1 MGFRDMDLHDD
12 VRACLRKARELSG
25 FRIDVDVRNGIV
37 YLKGSVSA
45 HARDQAV
52 QLARGVNAV
61 AVVIDQL
68 TVA

>member
-12 VRACLRKARELSG
+12 VRACLRRNRELAG

-45 HARDQAV
+45 NAKDAAV
-52 QLARGVNAV
+52 RLASGVDAV
-61 AVVIDQL
+61 AVVIDQM
-68 TVA
+68 TVR